1 MTIKADWAVD
11 DPTIPVVAT
20 TETTGIDVESTL
32 ESSYSR
38 DMLLES
44 TNSGLEFT
52 KAPAALL
59 EILKPPPFLLE
70 DFNETRFVVP
80 ADERSLMKIKYWLD
94 IYQLLSMRQL
104 ICKATYTTYYSKTSI
119 QTYTCAHEE
128 CHDSVW

>member
-11 DPTIPVVAT
+11 DPTIPLVAI

-70 DFNETRFVVP
+70 DF
-80 ADERSLMKIKYWLD
+80 
-94 IYQLLSMRQL
+94 MRL
-104 ICKATYTTYYSKTSI
+104 
-119 QTYTCAHEE
+119 
-128 CHDSVW
+128 VL